1 MQRREFITLI
11 GGAAVAW
18 PLAARAQQPTMPVIG
33 FLSGRSSG
41 ESEYLVAAFNDGLRE
56 AAFVVGQNVVI
67 EFRWADGKYDRLPGQ
82 AADLVRLQV
91 SVIITVG
98 AVQAIR
104 AAKATTSTIPI
115 VFVTG
120 DDPVTLGLVAS
131 LNRPGGNLTGASPVN
146 QVLEAKRFELLHELA
161 PKGMAIAVL
170 VNSNSPSA
178 ETQTKDAEA
187 AARTLG
193 RQLHVLR
200 VANAADID
208 GAFTTLVQREAGA
221 LMISGDPFLN
231 SRREQIVALATR
243 HKIPDFY
250 SAREAAV
257 AGGLISYGPN
267 FADSYHQA
275 GVYAGR
281 ILKGEKPG
289 ELPVVQPTKF
299 ELVINLK
306 TAKALGL
313 EIPPKL
319 LALADE
325 VIE

>member
-1 MQRREFITLI
+1 MRRREFIMLL

-18 PLAARAQQPTMPVIG
+18 PLTARAQQTALPVIG

-41 ESEYLVAAFNDGLRE
+41 ESGYLVAAFNDGLHE
-56 AAFVVGQNVVI
+56 AAFVVGQDVAI
-67 EFRWADGKYDRLPGQ
+67 EFQWADGQYDRLPGQ
-82 AADLVRLQV
+82 AADLVRRQV
-91 SVIITVG
+91 SVIVAVG

-104 AAKATTSTIPI
+104 AAKAVTSTIPI

-120 DDPVTLGLVAS
+120 DDPVMLGLVAS

-146 QVLEAKRFELLHELA
+146 QVLETKRFEMLHELA
-161 PKGMAIAVL
+161 PKGTAIAVL

-178 ETQTKDAEA
+178 EIQTKDAEA

-193 RQLHVLR
+193 RQLNVLR
-200 VANAADID
+200 VATAADID
-208 GAFTTLVQREAGA
+208 GAFVILVQSGAGA

-231 SRREQIVALATR
+231 SRREQIVALASR

-250 SAREAAV
+250 SAREAAAV
-257 AGGLISYGPN
+257 GGLMSYGPS

-275 GVYAGR
+275 GIYAGR
-281 ILKGEKPG
+281 ILKGENPG
-289 ELPVVQPTKF
+289 DLPVVQPTKF
-299 ELVINLK
+299 HLVINLK

-313 EIPPKL
+313 EIPARL